1 MIFDPRLDLGQLCG
15 FEGPAGDRRSRNL
28 SVVIARGIH
37 LFPFRT
43 EQLSPSAPMVLG
55 PQGPG
60 RVGRRRLNLTGRLV
74 FRRPVFRWLR
84 LGPDGVDIPLQG
96 YARKLAQRAT
106 FRGTSPPSGLDA
118 A

>member
-1 MIFDPRLDLGQLCG
+1 MIFCG
-15 FEGPAGDRRSRNL
+15 APFDEVNCAVLRVRRESRSRNL

-60 RVGRRRLNLTGRLV
+60 RVGRRRLNLRAVRFSG
-74 FRRPVFRWLR
+74 
-84 LGPDGVDIPLQG
+84 GPFCVSAAVARDEPDIPPQG
-96 YARKLAQRAT
+96 YARKLVQGAP
-106 FRGTSPPSGLDA
+106 FGGTSRPSARLRA
-118 A
+118 

>member
-1 MIFDPRLDLGQLCG
+1 MATVRFSRSA
-15 FEGPAGDRRSRNL
+15 EGRSRSL

-60 RVGRRRLNLTGRLV
+60 RVGRRRLNLRAVGFSGGPFFVR
-74 FRRPVFRWLR
+74 R
-84 LGPDGVDIPLQG
+84 LGADGRDIPPQG
-96 YARKLAQRAT
+96 YARKLAQRAP
-106 FRGTSPPSGLDA
+106 FGGTSRPSARLRA
-118 A
+118 